1 MQENC
6 HGAPQLNRQQNESAR
21 STGTKFSFVTDN
33 ISHDYLGQAY
43 PKCQKCGFPLRLVS
57 VHPHYGEHWECS
69 RCGNV
74 VINPYGTYAES
85 LTDREVLNRP
95 PNEAKLRGIR

>member
-6 HGAPQLNRQQNESAR
+6 HGAPPLYRAKAEGEGSAYK
-21 STGTKFSFVTDN
+21 GFSFVNDN

-43 PKCQKCGFPLRLVS
+43 PKCRKCGFPLRLVS
-57 VHPHYGEHWECS
+57 VHPLYGEHWECS

-85 LTDREVLNRP
+85 LTDREALNRP